1 MSSELRVRRGTD
13 LQHNS
18 FTGANSEITVNS
30 TNKTLHVHDGTTAG
44 GFEMAR
50 ADLNN
55 ISNSDFLTKA
65 TAAGVS
71 GGSGGASV
79 ITITNATQA
88 SPVVIT
94 SDASHGFV
102 DGTEIQITDI
112 VGMTELNSNTYY
124 VDVLTSTTF
133 ALYTNVDLSTAVDGT
148 GYSAYSSGGEA
159 APGDRATGAPIDAS
173 YIVIGAEGGLPN
185 DRRLQAGN
193 GITVTDGGAGGAV
206 SVGANFSSSAPSN
219 LGSAATGVSTNLSRS
234 DHVHAMPTA
243 TDVGA
248 VPTAR
253 QVIAGTGLTGGGA
266 LSSDVTFSLSA
277 GLNNLTDATISSPA
291 NGDVL
296 IYNDATSKFENSQNF
311 AKNSIFKDNISVVS
325 STINKFNFIGTGIS
339 TTVNSSDSSRID
351 IDLSSLVTDESVQD
365 IVGGM
370 VNSNTE
376 SGVTVTYDDPN
387 GKLNFDVNDPTITL
401 AGDVVGSATMTN
413 LGNVSIST
421 TIAANSVTLGAD
433 TTGNYVA
440 GVTAGTGITLNNS
453 AAGLEGAVQAI
464 SLDLDGKES
473 LTELVADT
481 VGGMITSNTES
492 GINVTYDDADNT
504 IDFDV
509 NDFTITLAGDL
520 SGNATIT
527 NLSNATMTATIV
539 ANSVELGTDTTGNYV
554 SSVTAGTGIA
564 LNNSASGLEG
574 AVQAIS
580 LDLDGKPNLAEFVS
594 DTVGSMISGNT
605 ESGINVSYD
614 DSDNTIDFDVNDF
627 TITLAGDLTGSA
639 TITNLANATLTAS
652 IAANSVALGTDTT
665 GNYVASVTGGTG
677 ITVSGSGSESAGVS
691 VAVNTADT
699 TFVENIQDIV
709 GSMVGGNTESGITVT
724 YQDTDGTL
732 DFNVN
737 DPTITFTGDVA
748 GSGVLTNLG
757 DLTISCTVQD
767 DSHNH
772 VISNIDG
779 LQSELNSLDGRLD
792 VFETGTF
799 GTISTETIRPKANLT
814 YDLGSSTL
822 RWNNVYAITLNGT
835 AVSAQYADLAERYE
849 SDSNY
854 AYGTIVKLGGTKEIT
869 ASQEEND
876 TQILGVISQNPAYI
890 MNDGAGPVDEWLP
903 VAMTGRVPVKVEGTV
918 TKGQRIVTSNTPGVG
933 KAVDDSELVS
943 LLTVVG
949 RALTDSSDSNIKLVE
964 CVVGKL

>member
-18 FTGANSEITVNS
+18 FTGADSEITVNS

-112 VGMTELNSNTYY
+112 AGMTELNSNTYY

-277 GLNNLTDATISSPA
+277 GLTNLNDTTISSPT

-311 AKNSIFKDNISVVS
+311 AKNSILKDNVTVVS
-325 STINKFNFIGTGIS
+325 NTINKFNFIGSGILTS
-339 TTVNSSDSSRID
+339 VNSSDDSRID
-351 IDLSSLVTDESVQD
+351 VDFSSLVTNEAVQD
-365 IVGGM
+365 IVGAM
-370 VNSNTE
+370 VTDNTE
-376 SGVTVTYDDPN
+376 SGISVSYDDPN
-387 GKLNFDVNDPTITL
+387 GKLNFSVNNPTITL
-401 AGDVVGSATMTN
+401 TGDVIGSATMTN
-413 LGNVSIST
+413 LGNVSIAAT
-421 TIAANSVTLGAD
+421 VAANSVALGND

-440 GVTAGTGITLNNS
+440 TVLAGNGINLNNGAS
-453 AAGLEGAVQAI
+453 GLEGAAQTI
-464 SLDLDGKES
+464 SLDLDGKPNLSEF
-473 LTELVADT
+473 VADT
-481 VGGMITSNTES
+481 VGSMVSSNTES
-492 GINVTYDDADNT
+492 GISVVYVDDDNT
-504 IDFDV
+504 LDFDV

-520 SGNATIT
+520 SGSATIS
-527 NLSNATMTATIV
+527 NLSNATLTAT
-539 ANSVELGTDTTGNYV
+539 V
-554 SSVTAGTGIA
+554 S
-564 LNNSASGLEG
+564 
-574 AVQAIS
+574 
-580 LDLDGKPNLAEFVS
+580 P
-594 DTVGSMISGNT
+594 
-605 ESGINVSYD
+605 
-614 DSDNTIDFDVNDF
+614 
-627 TITLAGDLTGSA
+627 
-639 TITNLANATLTAS
+639 
-652 IAANSVALGTDTT
+652 NSVALGTDTT
-665 GNYVASVTGGTG
+665 GNYVSAITAGTG
-677 ITVSGSGSESAGVS
+677 ITVSGSGTETANVS
-691 VAVNTADT
+691 VAVNVADS
-699 TFVENIQDIV
+699 TFVEGVQDIV
-709 GSMVGGNTESGITVT
+709 GAMVSSNTESGITVT

-792 VFETGTF
+792 VIETGTF
-799 GTISTETIRPKANLT
+799 GTISTESIRPKANLT